1 VPPIHTAACI
11 AGVLTG
17 LTLTLGGAA
26 FAAPAAHAD
35 IPACTNMVKQ
45 TGVEVSDAVRMACNQ
60 GVHGDLRGCVSA
72 LTQAGTP
79 GGAANGACRMAA
91 NPPWRPLPAYAT
103 AGVAG
108 GAGGTECYGG
118 HCPRRS

>member
-1 VPPIHTAACI
+1 MHTAARI

-17 LTLTLGGAA
+17 LTLTLGGVA

-35 IPACTNMVKQ
+35 IPACTNMVRQ
-45 TGVEVSDAVRMACNQ
+45 TGVEVSDAVRAACTQ
-60 GVHGDLRGCVSA
+60 GVHADLRGCVSA

-91 NPPWRPLPAYAT
+91 NPP
-103 AGVAG
+103 
-108 GAGGTECYGG
+108 
-118 HCPRRS
+118 

>member
-1 VPPIHTAACI
+1 MHTAARI

-17 LTLTLGGAA
+17 STLILGGVA
-26 FAAPAAHAD
+26 FAAHAD
-35 IPACTNMVKQ
+35 IPACTNMVQQ

-91 NPPWRPLPAYAT
+91 NPP
-103 AGVAG
+103 
-108 GAGGTECYGG
+108 
-118 HCPRRS
+118 